1 MICLKEKP
9 QEKEKYFLYNFKY
22 VWRELSSMNITILF
36 DLE

>member
-9 QEKEKYFLYNFKY
+9 QEKEKNFLYNFKY
-22 VWRELSSMNITILF
+22 VWRELSSMNITVLF